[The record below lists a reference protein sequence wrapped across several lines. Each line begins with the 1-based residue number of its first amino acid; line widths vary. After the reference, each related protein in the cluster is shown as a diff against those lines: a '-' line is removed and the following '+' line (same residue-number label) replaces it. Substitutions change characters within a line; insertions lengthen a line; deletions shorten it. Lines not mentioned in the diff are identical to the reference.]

1 MDFTNKLAELFSRF
15 PGIGQRQA
23 KRFVF
28 FLLSQ
33 DPSFVEN
40 LILQISNLKKITSTC
55 QSCSRFFFGKD
66 AKEKLCSICRDA
78 KRENILMIVCREID
92 LENVEKSGI
101 FSGKYFVLGG
111 NIPILDKEPY
121 KKVRMKKML
130 EKVEN
135 LAKIGELREVIIAT
149 DFNPEGENTAIFVKK
164 ELMPVSKKYKFKISS
179 LGKGLSLGTE
189 LEYSD
194 PETIKNALVNRV

>member
-1 MDFTNKLAELFSRF
+1 MEHTNKLAELFSRF

-33 DPSFVEN
+33 DQGFVED
-40 LILQISNLKKITSTC
+40 LARQMSNLKKTASTC
-55 QSCSRFFFGKD
+55 GNCFRFFFRQQKE
-66 AKEKLCSICRDA
+66 EKLCKICRDT
-78 KRENILMIVCREID
+78 KRENTLMIVSREID
-92 LENVEKSGI
+92 LENIEKSGI

-111 NIPILDKEPY
+111 TIPILDKPPF
-121 KKVRMKKML
+121 KKLRMNKLL
-130 EKVEN
+130 EKVDK
-135 LAKIGELREVIIAT
+135 AGQAGELKEIIIAM
-149 DFNPEGENTAIFVKK
+149 DFNPEGENTTIIVKR
-164 ELMPVSKKYKFKISS
+164 ELSALSEKYKFNISS

-194 PETIKNALVNRV
+194 PETIKNALQGRH